1 MGVTAPPPQIGQ
13 VIAPRLPWPLLRHVR
28 DGILRAR
35 GSAHLDPEHP
45 MSDRR
50 LQVYETDK
58 VRVMFDPDV
67 CRHSGVC
74 LRTLPAV
81 FDVRQ
86 QRWVRPDN
94 ASADDVIAA
103 VSKCPSGALR
113 AQLVTSVL
121 RVANPDGES

>member
-1 MGVTAPPPQIGQ
+1 
-13 VIAPRLPWPLLRHVR
+13 
-28 DGILRAR
+28 
-35 GSAHLDPEHP
+35 

-58 VRVMFDPDV
+58 VRVIFDPDV

-94 ASADDVIAA
+94 ASADDVYAA

-113 AQLVTSVL
+113 AQFVTSVL
-121 RVANPDGES
+121 RVAGPDGGS

>member
-1 MGVTAPPPQIGQ
+1 
-13 VIAPRLPWPLLRHVR
+13 LLRHAR

-35 GSAHLDPEHP
+35 GNAPLDPEYP

-50 LQVYETDK
+50 LQVYETDQ
-58 VRVMFDPDV
+58 VRVMFDPNV
-67 CRHSGVC
+67 CIHSGVC

-86 QRWVRPDN
+86 QRWVRPDK
-94 ASADDVIAA
+94 ASVDEVIAA

-121 RVANPDGES
+121 RVVEPDGES